1 MEGYT
6 VSDIIKIEETG
17 RDKRT
22 TKIKYTANSMLSIEL
37 RKMWNL

>member
-22 TKIKYTANSMLSIEL
+22 TKIKLNT
-37 RKMWNL
+37 R